1 MEDAFIELWMRAA
14 NMRRE
19 HWCNIL
25 PITELPESLRACI
38 VSSRRQT
45 IQCTSG
51 ARIEFFPFYN
61 EETIVTHVY
70 VEWEFDSGVF
80 IGLCDAEGSFKM
92 EYPFTAR
99 GEQLGGYG
107 CNDVQMFDA
116 ALESYR
122 MQRAQRLNA
131 CIKEELMQRVWHPD
145 RLARWLL
152 QDFDP
157 DD

>member
-1 MEDAFIELWMRAA
+1 
-14 NMRRE
+14 
-19 HWCNIL
+19 
-25 PITELPESLRACI
+25 
-38 VSSRRQT
+38 
-45 IQCTSG
+45 
-51 ARIEFFPFYN
+51 
-61 EETIVTHVY
+61 
-70 VEWEFDSGVF
+70 
-80 IGLCDAEGSFKM
+80 M